1 MAGAF
6 QKVFVKKGVA
16 HVVVEAELRILDD
29 KARDVVEVGG
39 GGRRIHPAVV
49 EVDGDLKVLH
59 GEDGD
64 GEALI
69 LRDDSDIKD
78 EQALY
83 AIVDDDL
90 ELEAVAGV
98 FRKLLAEDDIDLDI

>member
-1 MAGAF
+1 MEKIVFSPDGEEEVEFYCLEQTVIGAKTYLLVTD
-6 QKVFVKKGVA
+6 Q
-16 HVVVEAELRILDD
+16 
-29 KARDVVEVGG
+29 
-39 GGRRIHPAVV
+39 
-49 EVDGDLKVLH
+49 
-59 GEDGD
+59 EDGD
-64 GEALI
+64 GEALV

-83 AIVDDDL
+83 VIVDDDQ